1 MAMGMTWGDR
11 LVGAS
16 AADYLAMEPA
26 LAWTVGEQAAQTGAS
41 GQKLPGV
48 DELAGR
54 VVPVLLALRAALGI
68 AATAENITPSLQFL
82 GLGRLARDKAMS
94 PLPLAEANLPNQ
106 GAVVEDV
113 TALMNPKNPAR
124 DDQAKALSARIASAR
139 GQVFIVSREGSASD
153 IAGVLESWSI
163 PLPNTAAIVDPAAYA
178 AGGIIDA
185 ERMNKALFSA
195 RREAFNA
202 NSPKDIRYSLVTHD
216 LSGFA
221 GLSLAQLINLILLLP
236 NGAVVI
242 TTDELSRDILS
253 IKATAL
259 SA

>member
-1 MAMGMTWGDR
+1 
-11 LVGAS
+11 
-16 AADYLAMEPA
+16 MEPA

-153 IAGVLESWSI
+153 IAWALGSHSI
-163 PLPNTAAIVDPAAYA
+163 PLRGTAIVDPAAYA

-236 NGAVVI
+236 GGAVVI